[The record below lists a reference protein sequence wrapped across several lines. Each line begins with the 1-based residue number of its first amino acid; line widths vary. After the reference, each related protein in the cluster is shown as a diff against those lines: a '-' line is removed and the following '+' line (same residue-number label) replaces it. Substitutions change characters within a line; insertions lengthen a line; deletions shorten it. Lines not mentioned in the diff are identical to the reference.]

1 MDGREIARRGIRL
14 TATVRVRGPDPRGDI
29 AASSAF
35 FAVADAGAESIT
47 EISASALRLPL
58 GSGAGHGAAAE
69 PNARDADA
77 EHEYLLAPLALF
89 VPFFAPRGDA
99 NGPLAPGVE
108 VHVRRGAG
116 RAPDGSDPEWIPA
129 TALAAVVPPD
139 AAAAVESLAGPRGL
153 GALHRGWFVGGAAP
167 VAPGFAA
174 SRFQSESSSAFEPR
188 DAPLSVGVA
197 VAGLVILRVPA
208 PSPGTREWSPGT
220 LWSPGASP
228 RSGDAVMACGSPFG
242 VLAPSHFAASVLSG
256 SVSGTWRAPG
266 TGPGPKRDGTV
277 PGDDETVPGDDASA
291 SAPLLML
298 DARTLPG
305 MEGGPVLDARGALLG
320 ILTPPL
326 ARSTRAA
333 REDRIPASSN
343 PADDADGADV
353 APLALSIA
361 CVRAALR
368 EFLRRPGADAPNP
381 SAATHVDVAPS
392 SAPSSASNAADAGVR
407 TVVLIETDDG
417 ASWASGVIIRAGRPS
432 GADGPARP
440 ALALTNAHVVRPSA
454 VAAGGD
460 GSGPDARVVRV
471 RTPTGRWT
479 VAAPIHISEGPL
491 DVAVLAFAAAA
502 EDAGAVSA
510 AVNPGVDA
518 DPGDPVVVLG
528 HGRVGPEAPRPP
540 TPLVSPGMVSAVVRR
555 ATDPRD
561 AVMLRTTAAVHSGAS
576 GGAAVSPVDGRF
588 LGLVASNARRGRGGE
603 VLPHLNFCVPAG
615 MLAPVWSAAE
625 RWEDEGGG
633 PRGKAFEACLAD
645 AQADPE
651 VNAAWS
657 LRDPATVATS
667 KL

>member
-35 FAVADAGAESIT
+35 FAVSDSGPESIT
-47 EISASALRLPL
+47 ELSASALRLPL
-58 GSGAGHGAAAE
+58 GSGAGPGATAE
-69 PNARDADA
+69 PSARDADA

-89 VPFFAPRGDA
+89 VPFFGPRGGA
-99 NGPLAPGVE
+99 NAARLLAPGVE
-108 VHVRRGAG
+108 VHVRRGA
-116 RAPDGSDPEWIPA
+116 SQSSVPEWIPA
-129 TALAAVVPPD
+129 TPLGAVVPPD
-139 AAAAVESLAGPRGL
+139 AAAAVESLVGPRGL

-174 SRFQSESSSAFEPR
+174 SRRRTDASSAFAPG

-197 VAGLVILRVPA
+197 VAGLVIIRVPA
-208 PSPGTREWSPGT
+208 PSPGTNDRSPGT

-228 RSGDAVMACGSPFG
+228 RPGDAVMACGSPFG

-266 TGPGPKRDGTV
+266 TPPGPERDEKSI
-277 PGDDETVPGDDASA
+277 PGIPGDDASTPT
-291 SAPLLML
+291 PLLML

-305 MEGGPVLDARGALLG
+305 MEGGPVLDATGALLG

-333 REDRIPASSN
+333 REQRVPASSN

-361 CVRAALR
+361 CVRRALLD
-368 EFLRRPGADAPNP
+368 FSRRSADAPN
-381 SAATHVDVAPS
+381 ARVVDVAPTVSPASENS
-392 SAPSSASNAADAGVR
+392 SKNAAADAGVR

-417 ASWASGVIIRAGRPS
+417 ASWASGVIVRAGRPG
-432 GADGPARP
+432 GAEGPARS

-454 VAAGGD
+454 VAVGGD
-460 GSGPDARVVRV
+460 GAGPDARVVRV
-471 RTPTGRWT
+471 RTATGRWT

-491 DVAVLAFAAAA
+491 DVAVLAFAAAS
-502 EDAGAVSA
+502 EDVGFVSA
-510 AVNPGVDA
+510 AVNPGADA

-528 HGRVGPEAPRPP
+528 HGRVGPNAPTAP

-561 AVMLRTTAAVHSGAS
+561 VVMLRTTAAVHSGAS
-576 GGAAVSPVDGRF
+576 GGAAVSPEDGRF
-588 LGLVASNARRGRGGE
+588 LGLVTSNARRGRGRE
-603 VLPHLNFCVPAG
+603 TLPHLNFCVPAG
-615 MLAPVWSAAE
+615 MLAPVWRAAE
-625 RWEDEGGG
+625 RWEDDGDG
-633 PRGKAFEACLAD
+633 PRGRVFETCLAD

-651 VNAAWS
+651 VRAAWR
-657 LRDPATVATS
+657 LRDPARVAAS